1 MSHLVLKDS
10 PYFKQLQGLNKYKT
24 YFRFR
29 LVNWAFKRSTK
40 FFFTENEYI
49 SRLLQQKWPHYN
61 IYTISNYYN
70 QIFDQPDKWSDTKLP
85 DFNGTTLLT
94 VSANYPHKNLKIA
107 FDIARIL
114 KARHPDFRFRFVF
127 TISETELQVPEDVKG
142 HFLLIGKIDIS
153 QCPSLYRQADI
164 AFQPTLLE
172 CFTATYPEAMRMKVP
187 ILTTDLEF
195 AHGLCQDSAIYYNP
209 LDPEDA
215 ADKLYQLA
223 IDSELQNK
231 LVENGKNQ
239 LLKFDNSEQRAD
251 KLIRLCET
259 LVD

>member
-1 MSHLVLKDS
+1 M
-10 PYFKQLQGLNKYKT
+10 
-24 YFRFR
+24 
-29 LVNWAFKRSTK
+29 A
-40 FFFTENEYI
+40 
-49 SRLLQQKWPHYN
+49 
-61 IYTISNYYN
+61 
-70 QIFDQPDKWSDTKLP
+70 
-85 DFNGTTLLT
+85 
-94 VSANYPHKNLKIA
+94 
-107 FDIARIL
+107 
-114 KARHPDFRFRFVF
+114 
-127 TISETELQVPEDVKG
+127 EDVKRDI
-142 HFLLIGKIDIS
+142 LLIGKVDIS
-153 QCPSLYRQADI
+153 QCPSLYQQADI

-172 CFTATYPEAMRMKVP
+172 CFTATYPDAMRMKVP

-195 AHGLCQDSAIYYNP
+195 AHGLCQDSAVYYNP

-223 IDSELQNK
+223 IDNELQYK